1 MTEQDPNLN
10 PDESG
15 DLVDRFLAL
24 PPIWRIAGAGALLV
38 VALLV
43 AQDHVWPIADDWNR
57 EADRIERTIARGRSL
72 DAALEP
78 RIERIAAA
86 LGPIEVPRSAAP
98 GATRLEETV
107 GRICAAHDI
116 DPKIDGRT
124 GSRLPNNSPLS
135 EVAGGRVERLICEL
149 EFVASPDVLIDV
161 VRSLEAE
168 PEIESISDLRI
179 ERIDEGVRSG
189 VTLDVRLVIEAW
201 VVPARGDRS

>member
-1 MTEQDPNLN
+1 MMTERDPNLN
-10 PDESG
+10 PEESG

-78 RIERIAAA
+78 RIERIATA

-98 GATRLEETV
+98 GATRAARTSARASTATDRV
-107 GRICAAHDI
+107 DRIILLPRA
-116 DPKIDGRT
+116 T
-124 GSRLPNNSPLS
+124 GSTR
-135 EVAGGRVERLICEL
+135 
-149 EFVASPDVLIDV
+149 
-161 VRSLEAE
+161 
-168 PEIESISDLRI
+168 
-179 ERIDEGVRSG
+179 
-189 VTLDVRLVIEAW
+189 
-201 VVPARGDRS
+201 